1 VTKVEEDKDAGLDVE
16 RYEHVVSWMMDM
28 YSRGQVPTLE
38 AICRSFGLT
47 PAEALAC
54 LAEFHRRFPIAFPIT
69 FQVAARNPQAFWGVS
84 MPLFGKLP
92 RRVKRLGPPGV
103 AISRPYRW
111 LAILLWLIGA
121 VLIVLSLVLMGMYG
135 GVP

>member
-1 VTKVEEDKDAGLDVE
+1 MTEAEEAKGAGLDVE

-69 FQVAARNPQAFWGVS
+69 FQVAAKNPQVFWGVN
-84 MPLFGKLP
+84 MPLFGKPP

-111 LAILLWLIGA
+111 LAILLWLAGI
-121 VLIVLSLVLMGMYG
+121 VLIVLSFVLMGLYG

>member
-1 VTKVEEDKDAGLDVE
+1 VTETEETKGAGLDVE

-69 FQVAARNPQAFWGVS
+69 FQVAAKNPQVFWGVS
-84 MPLFGKLP
+84 MPLFSIKRGA
-92 RRVKRLGPPGV
+92 KRLGPPGV
-103 AISRPYRW
+103 AISRPYRR
-111 LAILLWLIGA
+111 LAILLWLIGIA
-121 VLIVLSLVLMGMYG
+121 LIALSFVLMGLYG

>member
-1 VTKVEEDKDAGLDVE
+1 MTETEETKGAGLDVE

-69 FQVAARNPQAFWGVS
+69 FQVAAKNPQVFWGVS
-84 MPLFGKLP
+84 MPLFSIK

-121 VLIVLSLVLMGMYG
+121 TLIVLSFVFMGMYG